1 MTGPGV
7 DGRRRRWWPR
17 GIRARLTLIYT
28 SLFLVGGAVL
38 LGLTFGLVAH
48 SLNSGTGTVQP
59 RQAPSQALLK
69 ECKQEVTTQHTAA
82 KGATSQA
89 KQVPVVNPKCK
100 KAFLAGAAVG
110 TSDQRSHTMH
120 ELEVWSLLG
129 LGLLTLLSAG
139 LGWLMAGRVLR
150 PVRDITD
157 AARRASEEHL
167 GERINLAGPED
178 ELKEL
183 ADTFDAMLDRLDL
196 AFAAQRQFV
205 ANASHELRTP
215 LTSMRT
221 AIDVVLAKPTR
232 TSAQLEATAEKVRRS
247 LERAEHIIDALL
259 TLAVS
264 NQGAE
269 QRDVVDLATA
279 AEDAL
284 DAVAERARAAG
295 VTVESE
301 LRWAEVTGNR
311 VLLERLVANLVE
323 NAVVHNVDAGWVR
336 VRTGVEGAGAVLE
349 VANSGP
355 VVPAEV
361 LPHLFEPFRRGQGR
375 AGSSG
380 VGLGLSI
387 VRSVADAHG
396 ATVSASPGAEGGLT
410 VTVTLTRRV
419 EPARPGAGSVAG
431 PDAAEAAEAATDVD
445 GVADDELET
454 VPGVPDGGAI
464 AAGPAGGGPA
474 AGS

>member
-1 MTGPGV
+1 V
-7 DGRRRRWWPR
+7 DRRRRRWWPR

-28 SLFLVGGAVL
+28 SLFLAGGALL

-48 SLNSGTGTVQP
+48 SLNSATGGVQP
-59 RQAPSQALLK
+59 RQAPSRALLNA
-69 ECKQEVTTQHTAA
+69 CKQEVTAQQHSSGS
-82 KGATSQA
+82 KGAGTPTA
-89 KQVPVVNPKCK
+89 KHVPSINPKCK
-100 KAFLAGAAVG
+100 EAFLAGAAVG
-110 TSDQRSHTMH
+110 TSDQRSHTLH

-139 LGWLMAGRVLR
+139 LGWVMAGRVLR
-150 PVRDITD
+150 PVREITG
-157 AARRASEEHL
+157 AARRASDEHL
-167 GERINLAGPED
+167 GERINLSGPED

-232 TSAQLEATAEKVRRS
+232 TTAQLEATAEKVRRS
-247 LERAEHIIDALL
+247 IERAEHIIDALL

-264 NQGAE
+264 NQRAE
-269 QRDVVDLATA
+269 QRDEVDLATA

-284 DAVAERARAAG
+284 DAVGEQARAAG
-295 VTVESE
+295 VSVESE
-301 LRWAEVTGNR
+301 LHWAEVTGNR
-311 VLLERLVANLVE
+311 VLLERLVANVVE
-323 NAVVHNVDAGWVR
+323 NAVVHNVESGWVR
-336 VRTGVEGAGAVLE
+336 VRTRFEDGHAVLE

-355 VVPAEV
+355 VVPADV

-375 AGSSG
+375 TAASG

-387 VRSVADAHG
+387 VQSVAEAHG

-410 VTVTLTRRV
+410 VLVTL
-419 EPARPGAGSVAG
+419 AKGSVARRAHAG
-431 PDAAEAAEAATDVD
+431 PVARPDSAVAADEA
-445 GVADDELET
+445 GSDELET
-454 VPGVPDGGAI
+454 VPGGHDGGTI

>member
-7 DGRRRRWWPR
+7 DERRRRWWPR

-48 SLNSGTGTVQP
+48 SLNTGTGAVQA

-69 ECKQEVTTQHTAA
+69 ECKQEATQHVAVKQGTGSS
-82 KGATSQA
+82 KA
-89 KQVPVVNPKCK
+89 KQVPQVNQECK
-100 KAFLAGAAVG
+100 KAFIEGALVG
-110 TSDQRSHTMH
+110 THDQRSHTMH
-120 ELEVWSLLG
+120 ELEVWSVLG

-150 PVRDITD
+150 PVREITG

-167 GERINLAGPED
+167 GERINLTGPED

-221 AIDVVLAKPTR
+221 AIDVVLAKPSR
-232 TSAQLEATAEKVRRS
+232 TTAQLEVTAEKVRRS
-247 LERAEHIIDALL
+247 IERAEHIIDALL

-284 DAVAERARAAG
+284 DTVAEQARAAG

-301 LRWAEVTGNR
+301 LGWAQVTGNR

-323 NAVVHNVDAGWVR
+323 NAVVHNVEGGWVR

-355 VVPAEV
+355 VVPADV

-375 AGSSG
+375 TASSG

-387 VRSVADAHG
+387 VQSVADAHD
-396 ATVSASPGAEGGLT
+396 ASVSATPGAEGGLT
-410 VTVTLTRRV
+410 VRVALIRRT
-419 EPARPGAGSVAG
+419 EPARPRAGAVAG
-431 PDAAEAAEAATDVD
+431 PDAAAAVDTAAS
-445 GVADDELET
+445 DELEP
-454 VPGVPDGGAI
+454 VPGGPDGGAI

>member
-1 MTGPGV
+1 VPQ
-7 DGRRRRWWPR
+7 
-17 GIRARLTLIYT
+17 
-28 SLFLVGGAVL
+28 
-38 LGLTFGLVAH
+38 
-48 SLNSGTGTVQP
+48 LNQ
-59 RQAPSQALLK
+59 
-69 ECKQEVTTQHTAA
+69 
-82 KGATSQA
+82 
-89 KQVPVVNPKCK
+89 KCK
-100 KAFLAGAAVG
+100 KAFIEGALVG
-110 TSDQRSHTMH
+110 THDQRSHTMH

-129 LGLLTLLSAG
+129 LGVLTLLSAG

-150 PVRDITD
+150 PVREITG
-157 AARRASEEHL
+157 AARLASEEHL
-167 GERINLAGPED
+167 GERINLTGPED

-221 AIDVVLAKPTR
+221 AIDVVLAKPSR
-232 TSAQLEATAEKVRRS
+232 TTAQLEATAEKVRRS
-247 LERAEHIIDALL
+247 LERAEHIVDALL

-269 QRDVVDLATA
+269 QRDVVDLAIA

-284 DAVAERARAAG
+284 DALAEQARAAG

-323 NAVVHNVDAGWVR
+323 NSVVHNVEAGWVR
-336 VRTGVEGAGAVLE
+336 VRTGVEGDRAVLE

-355 VVPAEV
+355 VVPADV

-375 AGSSG
+375 TASSG

-387 VRSVADAHG
+387 VQSVADAHG

-410 VTVTLTRRV
+410 VTVTLTRRA
-419 EPARPGAGSVAG
+419 EPARPPTGSGAA
-431 PDAAEAAEAATDVD
+431 PDAAAAVDAA
-445 GVADDELET
+445 ASDELET
-454 VPGVPDGGAI
+454 VPGGPDGGAI